1 MKKVIIAIIVVLLF
15 VAILIGGGLFFY
27 LKTDFIQSDKKMFFK
42 YMSELPEF
50 FEDKNLKQYSE
61 KIKNTP
67 YTSEGTIKVNAEFVD
82 ESNKSLEPYL
92 KNCSINLKGSSKYG
106 FILSYNSF
114 FIILKII
121 LCKENWKYF

>member
-50 FEDKNLKQYSE
+50 FEDKKYPIYFRRN
-61 KIKNTP
+61 
-67 YTSEGTIKVNAEFVD
+67 
-82 ESNKSLEPYL
+82 NKS
-92 KNCSINLKGSSKYG
+92 KC
-106 FILSYNSF
+106 
-114 FIILKII
+114 
-121 LCKENWKYF
+121 